1 MAVSNSNCGSSLLN
15 PSVCIQGAGTVGS
28 KLALTITQSGHG
40 FSAGSVVRWN
50 SGIDG
55 NAAQYVQAKADNAY
69 NAEVIGVVSDVLSGD
84 SFELT
89 LSGVVKM
96 NQFFSN
102 TTGAIPAGSTQ
113 DDVFFLS
120 GYTAGWMDV
129 KRPRT
134 PGWVAKPIITRL
146 AEDSS
151 GNIFGM
157 VTNYVGSL
165 LGGNVVT
172 SLGQIVPVGTINS
185 WLGSQDKVPAGW
197 CLCDGEGPKDGNNI
211 PGVKVENHS
220 EYHSVVGKE
229 YGWVECLK
237 TDDASVSIGEKVQQ
251 IVVDEITG
259 IEKNIVGVVVGAS
272 GGIEEDGRR
281 YLFISQTIND
291 VDLDEQNSSLINGNF
306 AVVTPNERIQ
316 GESDLQTRADYYK
329 TPNGDLFEF
338 SHSSV
343 GVVANKFTSS
353 GESIGTMLLF
363 GDSSAKVGVFS
374 LLPPDLR
381 NKFILGAKDQETDR
395 RGRVGGNELISR
407 RSVNGDESEMLQT
420 DRDGGDVG
428 YWTNESNMPPYVTT
442 NWIVRI
448 DPNAS
453 AAIID
458 TLEIDNIRLQN
469 LPTSGSGQ
477 EQWTVYRHTDD
488 TLKITTS

>member
-381 NKFILGAKDQETDR
+381 NKFILGAKDQDTDR

>member
-306 AVVTPNERIQ
+306 AVVTPNERI
-316 GESDLQTRADYYK
+316 
-329 TPNGDLFEF
+329 
-338 SHSSV
+338 
-343 GVVANKFTSS
+343 
-353 GESIGTMLLF
+353 
-363 GDSSAKVGVFS
+363 
-374 LLPPDLR
+374 
-381 NKFILGAKDQETDR
+381 
-395 RGRVGGNELISR
+395 
-407 RSVNGDESEMLQT
+407 
-420 DRDGGDVG
+420 
-428 YWTNESNMPPYVTT
+428 
-442 NWIVRI
+442 
-448 DPNAS
+448 
-453 AAIID
+453 
-458 TLEIDNIRLQN
+458 
-469 LPTSGSGQ
+469 
-477 EQWTVYRHTDD
+477 
-488 TLKITTS
+488 

>member
-381 NKFILGAKDQETDR
+381 NKFILGAKEQETDR

>member
-89 LSGVVKM
+89 LSG
-96 NQFFSN
+96 
-102 TTGAIPAGSTQ
+102 
-113 DDVFFLS
+113 
-120 GYTAGWMDV
+120 GWMDV

-381 NKFILGAKDQETDR
+381 NKFILGAKDQDTDR